1 MPNTSSMDIVVA
13 RGRPQTRQDSPVLVD
28 GWVRAPTAAPNRIR
42 KSATKSANERGRKR
56 EHHQERPE
64 ESGHSAVNGRAE
76 FAVFAQEREEG
87 SQGCPSDA
95 YLTRESGRPHGSS
108 STSAG
113 TPSRAIASR
122 FSQTVC
128 TSWEN
133 RNARRRPVTST
144 GSMSAVGAP
153 PGTAP

>member
-42 KSATKSANERGRKR
+42 KSATKSANKRGRIR

-76 FAVFAQEREEG
+76 FAVFAQEREEA

-95 YLTRESGRPHGSS
+95 YLTRESGRPVRPKRR
-108 STSAG
+108 STRPTMPHRLRSP
-113 TPSRAIASR
+113 TPEPTRGLDLLLDGMR
-122 FSQTVC
+122 P
-128 TSWEN
+128 
-133 RNARRRPVTST
+133 AR
-144 GSMSAVGAP
+144 
-153 PGTAP
+153 